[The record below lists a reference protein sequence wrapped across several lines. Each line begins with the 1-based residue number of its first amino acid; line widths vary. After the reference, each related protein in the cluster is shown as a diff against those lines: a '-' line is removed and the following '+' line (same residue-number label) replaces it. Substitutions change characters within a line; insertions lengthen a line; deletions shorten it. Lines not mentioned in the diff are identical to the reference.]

1 MNYSVNL
8 LPNEPII
15 TAICEE
21 GFKLGADMIP
31 MIQDIRTILDTANSK
46 HLIIF
51 DLQHA
56 TFGLDDIISVAN
68 IVNRP
73 EISVADHPQVA
84 GMIVVSTNKVIALG
98 AKGMNTPAFK
108 NFSLPLFPTL
118 DEAVAYAR
126 SKVEE
131 GL

>member
-8 LPNEPII
+8 LSDEPII

-31 MIQDIRTILDTANSK
+31 MIQDMRAILDAANSK

-51 DLQHA
+51 DLEHA

-68 IVNRP
+68 IVNHP
-73 EISVADHPQVA
+73 EISIADHPQVA

-108 NFSLPLFPTL
+108 NFSLPLFATL
-118 DEAVAYAR
+118 DQALVYAR
-126 SKVEE
+126 TRVAE